1 MYSAVQDNGDNGHM
15 SPNSR
20 LLPSPVSSCTKAT
33 QRTHLATFKWL
44 HRRSKLGP
52 LKRARLSTAEKFKFS
67 KGNGKGRVGT
77 VWTEGIVC
85 QIARSRSDFHSIC
98 RKLVLSRWSQPRA
111 FQALLCPE
119 RRGFFRP
126 SVRRE
131 LRGAPSDQDR
141 SSDTAMTLKRSEERL
156 STLNPTTPMENAF
169 VWQPNGS

>member
-1 MYSAVQDNGDNGHM
+1 MCTNVYSAVQDNGDNGHM

-67 KGNGKGRVGT
+67 KGNGMDRVGT

-85 QIARSRSDFHSIC
+85 QIARSRSDFHNFSQH
-98 RKLVLSRWSQPRA
+98 WSETCSVQMVMVPASGVPRIALPRA
-111 FQALLCPE
+111 PRVFPSFCSSRITWSSL
-119 RRGFFRP
+119 RP
-126 SVRRE
+126 A
-131 LRGAPSDQDR
+131 GAVTQR
-141 SSDTAMTLKRSEERL
+141 
-156 STLNPTTPMENAF
+156 
-169 VWQPNGS
+169 